1 MRNFILAAVAA
12 ISISLGGCSTLNP
25 NTPLPTAA
33 DLTALVQ
40 KYTQQACGFLPTVS
54 GVASLIAQFYPAGV
68 PAVSAATAIGEAI
81 CAGTTPPTLGRK
93 AASGGTVYKRVQT
106 PRGPVNVPGRFVR

>member
-1 MRNFILAAVAA
+1 MRKLLLAAVAA
-12 ISISLGGCSTLNP
+12 FSLSGCATTGGGIPS
-25 NTPLPTAA
+25 AA
-33 DLTALVQ
+33 ELTALVQ

-68 PAVSAATAIGEAI
+68 PAVSAATAIGQAI
-81 CAGTTPPTLGRK
+81 CDGTTPPTLGRK